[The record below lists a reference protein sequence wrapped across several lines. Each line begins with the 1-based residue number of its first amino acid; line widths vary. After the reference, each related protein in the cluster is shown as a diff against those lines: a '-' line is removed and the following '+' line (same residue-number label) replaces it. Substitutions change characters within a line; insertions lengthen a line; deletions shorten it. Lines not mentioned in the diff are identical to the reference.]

1 MNVVRNIVLI
11 CLTGLCCSI
20 FAEEELEIVID
31 KGIENSLPIAVLPF
45 GWSQSASL
53 PPIDLTAIIASDL
66 ARSGRFAPMS
76 EGDMPQ
82 KPTQIQRINF
92 KDWRLLGMENL
103 VLGNISQNDAGDYT
117 IEFRL
122 VDVYKGTQITGFRI
136 PASHAQLRRTAH
148 QISDIIYEKLTG
160 IRGAFNTRI
169 AYVTVKRLQDD
180 RKLYS
185 LQLADADGY
194 NSQILLESPEPLM
207 SPAWSP
213 DGKKLA
219 YVSFENRS
227 SAIYV
232 QDILSGKR
240 RRIASSPGINSAPA
254 WSPDG
259 SRLALTLSRSGDPEI
274 YILHLSSNTLQQVT
288 HNRAIDTEPSWSPDG
303 TRLAFTS
310 DRGGGPQIYEI
321 DLPGKRARRLTF
333 NGSYNARPRYSP
345 DGRHLVMIHGEKKR
359 YRIAILDLGNDYL
372 SVLTESRL
380 DESPSFSPN
389 GSMIMYATTVYRGT
403 ELAAVS
409 VDGSVHQR
417 LALQEGEVREPAW
430 GPFPGK

>member
-1 MNVVRNIVLI
+1 MKVVKNFVL
-11 CLTGLCCSI
+11 LLLMGLIPSVY
-20 FAEEELEIVID
+20 AEEELEIVID
-31 KGIENSLPIAVLPF
+31 KGIENRLPIAIVPF
-45 GWSQSASL
+45 GWSQAAGL
-53 PPIDLTAIIASDL
+53 PPIDMMTIIANDL

-76 EGDMPQ
+76 EADMPQ
-82 KPTQIQRINF
+82 KPTQMGQVNF

-103 VLGNISQNDAGDYT
+103 VLGDISQNDAGDYD

-122 VDVYKGTQITGFRI
+122 IDVYKGTQLTGFRI
-136 PASHAQLRRTAH
+136 PASQTQLRRTAH
-148 QISDIIYEKLTG
+148 QISDIIFEKLTG

-169 AYVTVKRLQDD
+169 AYVTVKRLKDNK
-180 RKLYS
+180 KLYS
-185 LQLADADGY
+185 LQLADADGS
-194 NSQILLESPEPLM
+194 NPQILLESSEPLL

-219 YVSFENRS
+219 YVSFENRN

-232 QDILSGKR
+232 QDILSGERKR
-240 RRIASSPGINSAPA
+240 VAANPGINSAPA

-259 SRLALTLSRSGDPEI
+259 SRLAMTLSKGGDAEI
-274 YILHLSSNTLQQVT
+274 FILHMSSGTLQQVT

-303 TRLAFTS
+303 KKIAFTS

-321 DLPGKRARRLTF
+321 VLPDKRAKRLTF
-333 NGSYNARPRYSP
+333 NGIYNARPRYSP
-345 DGRHLVMIHGEKKR
+345 DGKSMVMIHGGNKN
-359 YRIAILDLGNDYL
+359 YRIAILDIASGFLN
-372 SVLTESRL
+372 VLTETRL

-409 VDGSVHQR
+409 ADGSVHQR
-417 LALQEGEVREPAW
+417 LALQDGEVREPAW
-430 GPFPGK
+430 GPFPSR

>member
-11 CLTGLCCSI
+11 CLTGLFFSV
-20 FAEEELEIVID
+20 FADEELEIVID
-31 KGIENSLPIAVLPF
+31 KGIENSLPIAILPF
-45 GWSQSASL
+45 GWSQSASM
-53 PPIDLTAIIASDL
+53 PPIDLTAIIANDL

-76 EGDMPQ
+76 EVDMPQ
-82 KPTQIQRINF
+82 KPTQMQQVNF

-103 VLGNISQNDAGDYT
+103 VLGNIIQNDAGDFD

-122 VDVYKGTQITGFRI
+122 IDIYKGTQLTGFRI
-136 PASHAQLRRTAH
+136 PSSHAQLRRTAH

-169 AYVTVKRLQDD
+169 AYVTVKRLQDNK
-180 RKLYS
+180 RLYS

-194 NSQILLESPEPLM
+194 NPQILLESSEPLM

-213 DGKKLA
+213 DGRKLA
-219 YVSFENRS
+219 YVSFEKRT

-232 QDILSGKR
+232 QDILSGQR
-240 RRIASSPGINSAPA
+240 RRVASSPGINSAPA

-259 SRLALTLSRSGDPEI
+259 SRLAMTLSKSGDPEI

-303 TRLAFTS
+303 KKLAFTS

-321 DLPGKRARRLTF
+321 TLPDKRARRLTF
-333 NGSYNARPRYSP
+333 NGPYNARPRYSP
-345 DGRHLVMIHGEKKR
+345 DGSSMVMIHVQNKR
-359 YRIAILDLGNDYL
+359 YRIALLDLESSFLN
-372 SVLTESRL
+372 VLTETRL

-417 LALQEGEVREPAW
+417 LALQDGEVREPAW
-430 GPFPGK
+430 GPFPGR